1 MRVCDLLN
9 SKVFQEADGN
19 EPIWYA
25 DGSLGYVRLSP
36 FGKVKDGRVVFSKS
50 DGRCILSP
58 ADFGFIDDSL
68 EIFINPNIKNGVPLN
83 TQGCI
88 VVKEKYGIVIKERD
102 MV

>member
-1 MRVCDLLN
+1 MKIWDLKN
-9 SKVFQEADGN
+9 SEAFQKADGN

-36 FGKVKDGRVVFSKS
+36 FGEVKDGRVVFSKS
-50 DGRCILSP
+50 DGKYILSP

-68 EIFINPNIKNGVPLN
+68 EIFINPNVKSGVALN
-83 TQGCI
+83 TQGCV

-102 MV
+102 IV

>member
-1 MRVCDLLN
+1 MKIWDLKN
-9 SKVFQEADGN
+9 SKAFQEADGN

-36 FGKVKDGRVVFSKS
+36 FGEVKDGRVVFSKS

-68 EIFINPNIKNGVPLN
+68 EIFINPNVESGVALN
-83 TQGCI
+83 TQDFV

>member
-1 MRVCDLLN
+1 MRIWDLKN
-9 SKVFQEADGN
+9 SKAFQEADGN

-25 DGSLGYVRLSP
+25 DGCLGYVRLSP
-36 FGKVKDGRVVFSKS
+36 FGEVNEGRVVFSKS
-50 DGRCILSP
+50 DGSYILSP

-68 EIFINPNIKNGVPLN
+68 EIFVNPNVKYGVALN
-83 TQGCI
+83 TQGCV